1 MGPSQYLVEPKALL
15 KNLQIQWAF
24 VHNWGLFLFSFFF
37 FIVLITLLI
46 LCLLLFFS
54 GIPSFFFF
62 FLL

>member
-37 FIVLITLLI
+37 LVLITLLI
-46 LCLLLFFS
+46 LCLLLFFG
-54 GIPSFFFF
+54 GIPSFFF
-62 FLL
+62 LL

>member
-37 FIVLITLLI
+37 YSPHHVVNSLSSPVF
-46 LCLLLFFS
+46 
-54 GIPSFFFF
+54 
-62 FLL
+62 